1 MQIDAQE
8 RFNEAWSNYR
18 GFLLDVAYR
27 LLGSYSEAED
37 TVQEAF
43 TKLLRTDLDPIEDVR
58 AWLVVVLSRM
68 CLDQLRSA
76 RVRHETYV
84 GPWFPEPLIQSD
96 DRSNDPAEIVT
107 MDESVR
113 LALLIVLERMSP
125 AERVVFV
132 LHDVFEFPFEKIA
145 PMVKR
150 SPAACRQL
158 ASRAR
163 RQINEEAAAP
173 RFAIDPTVQRRVV
186 DAFIAACAGG
196 ELASLLPLLDPSVAG
211 WADLGGMLPPVSQ
224 PNVGREKVAEQV
236 MRFFGVASGTT
247 LTAQEVNGEPGIVAV
262 RHGEVAAVLAL
273 TVKDSLITRVY
284 VVGDPRKLVHVRRAL
299 AATGLPRATGSQ
311 P

>member
-1 MQIDAQE
+1 MIENDAWITQ
-8 RFNEAWSNYR
+8 AWSDHHR
-18 GFLLDVAYR
+18 FLLDVAYR

-43 TKLLRTDLDPIEDVR
+43 TRLLRTDLDLIEDMR
-58 AWLVVVLSRM
+58 AWLVVVVSRL

-76 RVRHETYV
+76 RVRREAYV
-84 GPWFPEPLIQSD
+84 GPWFPEHLIRSD
-96 DRSNDPAEIVT
+96 AALSDPADIVT

-163 RQINEEAAAP
+163 RQINEEAASP

-211 WADLGGMLPPVSQ
+211 WADLGGMLPPMSQ

-247 LTAQEVNGEPGIVAV
+247 LTAQEINGEPGIVAV

-273 TVKDSLITRVY
+273 TVKDSLITRV
-284 VVGDPRKLVHVRRAL
+284 
-299 AATGLPRATGSQ
+299 
-311 P
+311 